1 MFQIIKLFNFFFY
14 VYKNVGNDPNTSLIK
29 SNCVGTK
36 LLIVLNLLFSCIDEA
51 VKFPGLET
59 FPTPNYSTK
68 QLISRE
74 IDLEQLRRRMPSV
87 ELNNTNEVVDK
98 MDENENK
105 FSTPRSVKG

>member
-1 MFQIIKLFNFFFY
+1 MLLSMFTKMLEMIPPL
-14 VYKNVGNDPNTSLIK
+14 GMPLIK
-29 SNCVGTK
+29 GNSIGTK
-36 LLIVLNLLFSCIDEA
+36 LLIVLNIFFSCIDEA

-87 ELNNTNEVVDK
+87 ELNNTNEVIDK
-98 MDENENK
+98 MNQNEK
-105 FSTPRSVKG
+105 KISTPKSIKG